1 MSSRLPTQEE
11 ILSEK
16 FSDEDILVPDWHLAI
31 IEERMA
37 RYQTEDTE
45 WTPLEEFEKEIE
57 DFRNSLTV

>member
-1 MSSRLPTQEE
+1 MSSELPTQEE
-11 ILSEK
+11 I
-16 FSDEDILVPDWHLAI
+16 FSDKDIPVPDWHLAV

-57 DFRNSLTV
+57 EFRNSLKV